1 MAMRVLDQISKFCA
15 TLADGIVGAR
25 CSYDVNR
32 EDRDRDKRHTL
43 APDGRRVASTTQT
56 ARDDV
61 KGAQPP
67 SGSYPAVWPR

>member
-1 MAMRVLDQISKFCA
+1 MAMRVLDQISKLCA

-25 CSYDVNR
+25 TSYDVNR
-32 EDRDRDKRHTL
+32 SDRDRNERHAL
-43 APDGRRVASTTQT
+43 ASDGRPVASTTQT
-56 ARDDV
+56 ARDDE